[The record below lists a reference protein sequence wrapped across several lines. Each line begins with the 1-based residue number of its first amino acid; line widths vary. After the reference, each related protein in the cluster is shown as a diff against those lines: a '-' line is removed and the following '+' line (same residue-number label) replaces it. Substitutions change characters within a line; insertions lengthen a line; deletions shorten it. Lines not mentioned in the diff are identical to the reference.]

1 MLVQKP
7 YHEPYIPNGPAGLPY
22 VGAELESI
30 TSETP
35 FWRGQGIPIYP
46 FQERQY
52 NQNRYYAGPF
62 QERFK
67 QAQEAVARA
76 KDLAKSK
83 AIPAIQNRVPTMVR
97 PGQVPPEA
105 FRPPAEESTGFSLG
119 MKIGL
124 GAVAL
129 VVVGVGI
136 AKILD

>member
-46 FQERQY
+46 FEERQY
-52 NQNRYYAGPF
+52 NQNRYYAGPLD
-62 QERFK
+62 RLK
-67 QAQEAVARA
+67 QAQQAVARA
-76 KDLAKSK
+76 KVLAKSK

-97 PGQVPPEA
+97 PGQVSPEA
-105 FRPPAEESTGFSLG
+105 FRPPTEESTGLSLG

-129 VVVGVGI
+129 VVVGVGV